1 MARELYVGH
10 ISDSATEE
18 DIRKLFSVVG
28 PVTSVHL
35 IIDPETRE
43 FKRCGYVRMAPGVDL
58 KEAVE
63 TLDEALLIDQVI
75 TVSIARPQKP
85 GMSKSGKFGGPRK
98 PGFGPGRG
106 AAPGARAAKR
116 IGDEPAGA
124 AEPRSAAR
132 QRPGGGLKPGAG
144 ATTGQ
149 EIKSGRGQRPSSR
162 SGQDSGAGPA
172 RPAGGRGKGPRPG
185 GEKTAPRRG
194 R

>member
-1 MARELYVGH
+1 MAKELYVGH
-10 ISDSATEE
+10 ISDNATEE

-28 PVTSVHL
+28 PVTSIHL

-98 PGFGPGRG
+98 PGLGPRRD
-106 AAPGARAAKR
+106 AAPGARTAKR
-116 IGDEPAGA
+116 SGDEPTSA
-124 AEPRSAAR
+124 AEPRHAAG
-132 QRPGGGLKPGAG
+132 QRPVRGPKAGAG

-149 EIKSGRGQRPSSR
+149 EMKSGRGHRPSGR
-162 SGQDSGAGPA
+162 SGRDSGAGSAKPT
-172 RPAGGRGKGPRPG
+172 GGRGKGPRPG

>member
-1 MARELYVGH
+1 MAKELYVGH
-10 ISDSATEE
+10 ISESATEE

-58 KEAVE
+58 DEAVE

-98 PGFGPGRG
+98 PGFGSRG
-106 AAPGARAAKR
+106 GAGPRARSEQKTWE
-116 IGDEPAGA
+116 EPKSAS
-124 AEPRSAAR
+124 EPRSAAR
-132 QRPGGGLKPGAG
+132 QKPGAG
-144 ATTGQ
+144 PKPGAGTTSRQ
-149 EIKSGRGQRPSSR
+149 EPKSGRGQRPSGRPSR
-162 SGQDSGAGPA
+162 ESGAGPGK
-172 RPAGGRGKGPRPG
+172 PAGGGERGPRAG
-185 GEKTAPRRG
+185 GDKRTPRKRS
-194 R
+194 